1 MSNYITYNPYIT
13 STKKGGVSAVFL
25 SKKPQNF
32 HISNTSQATVKE
44 YVYYGF
50 GLYSFTGKERDSETD
65 FSYFG
70 ARYYDS
76 DILTAW
82 LSVDPLSDKYPGLSP
97 YNYCALNPI
106 RIIDPNGDSCAILL
120 AGNTLWPVRHMAI
133 LVQKEDEKWYLYSK
147 DGDDDG
153 SLKTVS
159 GFELGTPDQVGNGP
173 YSSVQDFLDNYR
185 LNEDDEEP
193 YYTEAYVLSTTSEQD
208 KTIRETMTN
217 ELGKKY
223 NLLRSNCA
231 QAVNNSLKA
240 AGINT
245 NDNEYIIP
253 FKDINYSNYMTDNI
267 IPCTMYSNIKKANR
281 KGLIIKPKNQ

>member
-1 MSNYITYNPYIT
+1 MFNHYQNIGLKY
-13 STKKGGVSAVFL
+13 
-25 SKKPQNF
+25 PQ
-32 HISNTSQATVKE
+32 
-44 YVYYGF
+44 
-50 GLYSFTGKERDSETD
+50 SFTGKERDSETD

>member
-1 MSNYITYNPYIT
+1 MHNDVQLSAMFFGKNIQNIPIFNPTQTIE
-13 STKKGGVSAVFL
+13 
-25 SKKPQNF
+25 
-32 HISNTSQATVKE
+32 VKR
-44 YVYYGF
+44 
-50 GLYSFTGKERDSETD
+50 LYCSLERFTFTGKERDSETG

-106 RIIDPNGDSCAILL
+106 RIIDPNGDSCAVLL

>member
-1 MSNYITYNPYIT
+1 MHQNYIKYNAETPPKY
-13 STKKGGVSAVFL
+13 
-25 SKKPQNF
+25 PQP
-32 HISNTSQATVKE
+32 S
-44 YVYYGF
+44 
-50 GLYSFTGKERDSETD
+50 TGKERDSETS

-70 ARYYDS
+70 VRYYDS
-76 DILTAW
+76 DILTGW
-82 LSVDPLSDKYPGLSP
+82 LSVDPMADKYPGLSP

-106 RIIDPNGDSCAILL
+106 RVIDPNGDSCAVLL

>member
-1 MSNYITYNPYIT
+1 MVQTQPKYKQKNTPFVV
-13 STKKGGVSAVFL
+13 ST
-25 SKKPQNF
+25 
-32 HISNTSQATVKE
+32 
-44 YVYYGF
+44 
-50 GLYSFTGKERDSETD
+50 FTGKERDSETG

-70 ARYYDS
+70 ARFYDS
-76 DILTAW
+76 DLMTGW
-82 LSVDPLSDKYPGLSP
+82 LSVDPLSDKYPSLSP

-106 RIIDPNGDSCAILL
+106 RIIDPNGDSCAVLL

-281 KGLIIKPKNQ
+281 KGLIIKPKTQ